1 MPIDLAAYR
10 ASAAEQQRS
19 ADLFSLLPSRG
30 SIALDIGARDGY
42 LARKLAERFNRVV
55 ALDLEKPVIDHPR
68 VEAVQGDVTALQFAD
83 NEFDAI
89 LCAEVLEHIP
99 EPGLTQACREISRVA
114 RDKVVIG
121 VPYRQDLR
129 CGRTLCAS
137 CGKSNPP
144 WGHVNSFDEAR
155 LRSLFGTLNWDQ
167 TSFVG
172 SSSDVTNA
180 VSATLLDYAGRPF
193 GTWQQEEPCVY
204 CGAPIGRPRERNLPQ
219 RVATRA
225 AFLIDRLQALI
236 VKPHANWIH
245 VLFSKPRAN
254 ANR

>member
-1 MPIDLAAYR
+1 MWPDLL
-10 ASAAEQQRS
+10 
-19 ADLFSLLPSRG
+19 LFDRTPRKNLFEHSLGR
-30 SIALDIGARDGY
+30 
-42 LARKLAERFNRVV
+42 E
-55 ALDLEKPVIDHPR
+55 
-68 VEAVQGDVTALQFAD
+68 DVRPTLR
-83 NEFDAI
+83 
-89 LCAEVLEHIP
+89 CS
-99 EPGLTQACREISRVA
+99 GRVA
-114 RDKVVIG
+114 SVA
-121 VPYRQDLR
+121 PLNANDLR

-193 GTWQQEEPCVY
+193 GTWQQEAPCVY

-225 AFLIDRLQALI
+225 AFLLDRLQASI

-254 ANR
+254 ASR